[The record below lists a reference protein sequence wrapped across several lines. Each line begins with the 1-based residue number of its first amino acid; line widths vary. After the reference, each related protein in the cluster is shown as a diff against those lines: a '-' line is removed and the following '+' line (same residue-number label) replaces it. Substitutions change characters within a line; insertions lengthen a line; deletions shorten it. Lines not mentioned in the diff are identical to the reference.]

1 MPHPCPWP
9 LSNRLFLVPFS
20 PAAIPRCQNCGKPL
34 KDPKYKLCYECNQK
48 ARSEQAESGKSMAFP
63 ANCVF
68 QSFYDDRGHLRREIF
83 IEAARELS
91 ELFMKANI
99 SQTSIRN
106 LFNLLKDM
114 GNRLQADRNLD
125 FGTAQET
132 FYRFVRQVEYNVKR
146 QVLNPIFQEFAERHL
161 EIATKN
167 RKEYLGFIEYLTS
180 IVARLKSK

>member
-1 MPHPCPWP
+1 MAKLRDAPGWGKLASGPSSQPK
-9 LSNRLFLVPFS
+9 
-20 PAAIPRCQNCGKPL
+20 CQKCGKPL

-48 ARSEQAESGKSMAFP
+48 ARSEQAEGGKSLALP
-63 ANCVF
+63 ASCVF
-68 QSFYDDRGHLRREIF
+68 QSFYDDRGHLRRQIF

-91 ELFMKANI
+91 DLFMKANI

-114 GNRLQADRNLD
+114 ANRLQADRNLD
-125 FGTAQET
+125 FGIAQET

-161 EIATKN
+161 NVSTKD
-167 RKEYLGFIEYLTS
+167 RKEFMGFVEYLTS